1 MTTGLALTLLSLFAL
16 VLSPVRTTNVS
27 SYTVSSSSA
36 NTAPYCSFFSNRA
49 PSPQPA
55 LTNCTWFDKNSC
67 CRENEVRHIFAQ
79 VRPLIGSSAECTRFL
94 NVLMC
99 YVCSPLQY
107 RFYRS
112 ERLHVCL
119 SYCDRM
125 YKACATAL
133 MKGIPVGE
141 LYANGREF
149 CLSRRFEI
157 NDVYNSSSCFSDDNE
172 SELIQRTS
180 KQIKANEK
188 NTSSTNIERPSFVKS
203 LIVVCLAAMFSFI
216 LC

>member
-1 MTTGLALTLLSLFAL
+1 LITYFILLLLSS
-16 VLSPVRTTNVS
+16 VLAIND
-27 SYTVSSSSA
+27 SSSDS
-36 NTAPYCSFFSNRA
+36 NSYCSFFSNRA
-49 PSPQPA
+49 PNPQPT
-55 LTNCTWFDKNSC
+55 LTNCTWFKENSC
-67 CRENEVRHIFAQ
+67 CHDNEVRLIFSQ
-79 VRPLIGSSAECTRFL
+79 VRPLIGSSSECTRYL

-99 YVCSPLQY
+99 YVCSPLQHV
-107 RFYRS
+107 FYLS

-133 MKGIPVGE
+133 MKGIPVGR

-157 NDVYNSSSCFSDDNE
+157 NDMLNSSSCFSDNDLN
-172 SELIQRTS
+172 IQT
-180 KQIKANEK
+180 KQIKTADINLG
-188 NTSSTNIERPSFVKS
+188 STNIERPSLLKLF
-203 LIVVCLAAMFSFI
+203 IVICLAAMLSFI